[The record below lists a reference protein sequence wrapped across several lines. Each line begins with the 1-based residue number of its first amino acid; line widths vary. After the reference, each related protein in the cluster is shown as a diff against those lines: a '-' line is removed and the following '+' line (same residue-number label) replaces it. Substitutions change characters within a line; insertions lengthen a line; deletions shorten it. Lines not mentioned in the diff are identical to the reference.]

1 MIGNDIIDL
10 KFANSNSRW
19 REPRFLDKLF
29 TEEEKIFILKDANR
43 FQVIW
48 LLWSMKE
55 SAYKIHFRE
64 RKLSIFNPKSFHCN
78 VISETSGT
86 VSFENDIVHTT
97 SEITSNIIYTT
108 AKIQDTLHLKQ
119 DFLLEGNF
127 LKEKSELLRE
137 KAINAFAEFK
147 SIPKSCISIEKNSFG
162 APQFFM
168 NEKLQN
174 NFLSLT
180 HHGQYGGFAISC

>member
-10 KFANSNSRW
+10 KFANINSRW

-29 TEEEKIFILKDANR
+29 TEEEKDFILRDANHFR
-43 FQVIW
+43 HIW

-55 SAYKIHFRE
+55 SVYKIYFRE

-97 SEITSNIIYTT
+97 SKITSNIIYTT
-108 AKIQDTLHLKQ
+108 AELQDTLHLKQ
-119 DFLLEGNF
+119 DFLLKGNS
-127 LKEKSELLRE
+127 LKAKSEALRE
-137 KAINAFAEFK
+137 KAITAFAEFK
-147 SIPKSCISIEKNSFG
+147 SIPKTSVSIEKNDFG
-162 APQFFM
+162 APQFFL
-168 NEKLQN
+168 NGKLQN

-180 HHGQYGGFAISC
+180 HHGQYGGFAISY